1 MSVCALL
8 CVSLCV
14 LLCRMTEK
22 DSSAPPFGCTQ
33 EERTDEVRSCE
44 QPNPCAEDVVEEEGE
59 GEEPR
64 ELARAGK
71 GGIVY
76 LSRIPPFMKPLKVR
90 HLLSQ
95 YGEVGRVFLQPE
107 GVHTTTHVFAVRVCN
122 ILSCMNHLGWQDLDC
137 DLSVHTYSGT
147 FM

>member
-1 MSVCALL
+1 MSLSVLL
-8 CVSLCV
+8 CVSLSVLLCV

-22 DSSAPPFGCTQ
+22 DSSALPFGCAQ
-33 EERTDEVRSCE
+33 EERTDEVPSCE
-44 QPNPCAEDVVEEEGE
+44 EPNPCAEDVVEEEGE

-64 ELARAGK
+64 ELAGAGK
-71 GGIVY
+71 NGIVY

-107 GVHTTTHVFAVRVCN
+107 GVHTATHVFAVRVYNMLLHCH
-122 ILSCMNHLGWQDLDC
+122 S
-137 DLSVHTYSGT
+137 
-147 FM
+147 

>member
-1 MSVCALL
+1 M
-8 CVSLCV
+8 
-14 LLCRMTEK
+14 CRMTEK
-22 DSSAPPFGCTQ
+22 GSSAPPFGRAQ
-33 EERTDEVRSCE
+33 EKSTDVVPSCE
-44 QPNPCAEDVVEEEGE
+44 EPNPCADGIVEEEGE
-59 GEEPR
+59 GEEPT

-107 GVHTTTHVFAVRVCN
+107 GVCTQPHTC
-122 ILSCMNHLGWQDLDC
+122 LL
-137 DLSVHTYSGT
+137 
-147 FM
+147 